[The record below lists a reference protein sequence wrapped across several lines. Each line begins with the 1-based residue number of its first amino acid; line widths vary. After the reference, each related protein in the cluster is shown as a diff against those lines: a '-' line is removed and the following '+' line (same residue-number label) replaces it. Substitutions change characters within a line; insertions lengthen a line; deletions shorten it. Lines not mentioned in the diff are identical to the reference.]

1 MQRPNM
7 INPYLQMSRLVG
19 KELDFGM
26 VEYFVAKYIDDA
38 IRHNGQSYSDASNDL
53 KQFFVQLSDAV
64 FQASVN
70 YEEISSSNSSNTKF
84 IEIKEVGDSENDE
97 LLSVPEM
104 SKLLKVTTQQV
115 RNLINSNQIKSIKLS
130 ERGTRVKKSD
140 FEAFLKSRKL

>member
-1 MQRPNM
+1 MNSSNM

-26 VEYFVAKYIDDA
+26 VEHFVGKYIDDA
-38 IRHNGQSYSDASNDL
+38 IKYRGQSYSDASNDL

-70 YEEISSSNSSNTKF
+70 YEEINSSKSSNTKF
-84 IEIKEVGDSENDE
+84 IEIKEVDASENDE
-97 LLSVPEM
+97 LLSVPEI
-104 SKLLKVTTQQV
+104 SELLKVTPQQV
-115 RNLINSNQIKSIKLS
+115 RNLINSNQLKSIKLS

-140 FEAFLKSRKL
+140 FEVFLKSR

>member
-19 KELDFGM
+19 RELDFGM

-84 IEIKEVGDSENDE
+84 IEIKEVDDSENDE

>member
-1 MQRPNM
+1 
-7 INPYLQMSRLVG
+7 MSRLVG
-19 KELDFGM
+19 RELDFGM
-26 VEYFVAKYIDDA
+26 VEHFVGKYIDDA
-38 IRHNGQSYSDASNDL
+38 VSHSGQSYSDASNDL

-84 IEIKEVGDSENDE
+84 IEIKEVDNSENDE

-140 FEAFLKSRKL
+140 FESFLKSRK